1 MHLLHCK
8 RYPACKYHFLNFH
21 DRLIKCFACSH
32 WKCHPIPNNFDVSIH
47 SSKTNLQNIFLVSFC
62 KSGSFTDV
70 FDNKLV
76 LYLNIIKTFHFY
88 IFLIPSH
95 LLLLYWIGHWKDWT
109 KLWTTEIMS
118 RCSTCNKSK
127 FTTRRFRYVV
137 ISPEKKL
144 WEVHYC
150 TLLSTLKTNLSASLL
165 SPLKQICQIC

>member
-1 MHLLHCK
+1 VNKYVISNYIDRLWKYNTECNFNLFSLLTKKYCIWSVILYHQSFICHFNFIWYHTLK
-8 RYPACKYHFLNFH
+8 SKMSQRKYSGKQYLCTFCIVKGKYHFLDFH

-95 LLLLYWIGHWKDWT
+95 KAQCKFLISWT
-109 KLWTTEIMS
+109 
-118 RCSTCNKSK
+118 
-127 FTTRRFRYVV
+127 
-137 ISPEKKL
+137 
-144 WEVHYC
+144 
-150 TLLSTLKTNLSASLL
+150 
-165 SPLKQICQIC
+165 